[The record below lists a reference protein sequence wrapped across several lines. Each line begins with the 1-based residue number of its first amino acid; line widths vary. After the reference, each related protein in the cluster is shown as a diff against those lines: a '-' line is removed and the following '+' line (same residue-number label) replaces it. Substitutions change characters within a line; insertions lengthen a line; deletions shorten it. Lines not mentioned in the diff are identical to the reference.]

1 MNYLAQ
7 KSRPNKIDASCL
19 CLSHGSIKLLL
30 LYIEIVEKWYFS
42 VRALIFS
49 RNFSEELSR
58 KNEMDLS

>member
-19 CLSHGSIKLLL
+19 CLRHGSIKLLL

-42 VRALIFS
+42 VRALTFS